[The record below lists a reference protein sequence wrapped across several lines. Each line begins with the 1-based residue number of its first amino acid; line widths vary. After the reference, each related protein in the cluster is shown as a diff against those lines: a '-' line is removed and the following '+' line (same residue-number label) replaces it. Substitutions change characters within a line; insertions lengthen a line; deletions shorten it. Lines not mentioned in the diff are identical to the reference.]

1 MRPRVTIGSRGSML
15 ALTQTEHVADLLRS
29 AALGLVVKIDVI
41 TTTGDRVLDKPL
53 AAIGGKGLFTEEL
66 EAALRDGSIDLAVH
80 SLKDLPTETPDALC
94 VGAVPKRA
102 TPNDALVCAKWA
114 RLEDLPDGA
123 RVGTSSLR
131 RKAQLLALK
140 PGLDVV
146 DIRGNIDTRIAK
158 VLDRQEM
165 DAAILA
171 CAGLER
177 IGRMDVVAEILS
189 PEVML
194 PAPGQGAL
202 GIQARADDEELLDL
216 LFQINDPCAAAETA
230 AERAMLAALGGGCQV
245 PIGALA
251 RTEGDALSLSGCVC
265 SLDGT
270 QVLRAEVS
278 GPASDAE
285 ALGNRAAEKLLASGA
300 NAIVA
305 ELI

>member
-1 MRPRVTIGSRGSML
+1 MRPAVTIGSRGSML
-15 ALTQTEHVADLLRS
+15 ALAQTEHVAVLLRS
-29 AALGLVVKIDVI
+29 AAVGLAVKIDVI

-66 EAALRDGSIDLAVH
+66 ETALRDGSIDLAVH

-114 RLEDLPDGA
+114 RLEELPDGA

-202 GIQARADDEELLDL
+202 GIQARVDDDELLDL
-216 LFQINDPCAAAETA
+216 LIQISDPCADAETA

-251 RTEGDALSLSGCVC
+251 RTGGDVLTLSGCVC

-285 ALGNRAAEKLLASGA
+285 TLGNQAAQELLAAGA
-300 NAIVA
+300 DAIVA

>member
-1 MRPRVTIGSRGSML
+1 MRSTLTIGSRGSRL
-15 ALTQTEHVADLLRS
+15 ALIQTEYVADLLRS
-29 AALGLVVKIDVI
+29 AAPGLEVTIEVI

-53 AAIGGKGLFTEEL
+53 SVIGGKGVFTEEL

-146 DIRGNIDTRIAK
+146 DIRGNVDTRIAK
-158 VLDRQEM
+158 VLDREEM
-165 DAAILA
+165 DAVILA

-177 IGRMDVVAEILS
+177 IGREDAIAEVLSAEI
-189 PEVML
+189 ML

-202 GIQARADDEELLDL
+202 GIQARVDDGELLGL
-216 LFQINDPCAAAETA
+216 LKEINDSAAAAETI

-251 RTEGDALSLSGCVC
+251 RIEGDALTLSGCVC
-265 SLDGT
+265 KVDGT
-270 QVLRAEVS
+270 QILRAKVS
-278 GPASDAE
+278 GAVSDAE
-285 ALGNRAAEKLLASGA
+285 ALGNQAAQELLASGA
-300 NAIVA
+300 DSIVA
-305 ELI
+305 EII

>member
-1 MRPRVTIGSRGSML
+1 MRSAVTIGSRGSTL
-15 ALTQTEHVADLLRS
+15 ALTQTEYVADLLRS
-29 AALGLVVKIDVI
+29 AALGLRVTIEVI

-53 AAIGGKGLFTEEL
+53 SVIGGKGVFTEEL

-102 TPNDALVCAKWA
+102 TPNDALVCAKWT

-131 RKAQLLALK
+131 RKAQLLALN

-146 DIRGNIDTRIAK
+146 DIRGNVDTRIAK
-158 VLDRQEM
+158 VLDREEM

-177 IGRMDVVAEILS
+177 IGREDAIAQVLSAEI
-189 PEVML
+189 ML

-202 GIQARADDEELLDL
+202 GIQARVDDGELLAL
-216 LFQINDPCAAAETA
+216 LKEINDPSAAAETI

-251 RTEGDALSLSGCVC
+251 RIEGDALTLSGCVC
-265 SLDGT
+265 KLDGT
-270 QVLRAEVS
+270 QILRAKVS
-278 GPASDAE
+278 GAVSDAE
-285 ALGNRAAEKLLASGA
+285 ALGNQAAQELLASGA
-300 NAIVA
+300 DSIVA
-305 ELI
+305 EII

>member
-1 MRPRVTIGSRGSML
+1 MRPAVTIGSRGSTL
-15 ALTQTEHVADLLRS
+15 ALTQTEYVADLLRS
-29 AALGLVVKIDVI
+29 AALGLRVTIEVI

-53 AAIGGKGLFTEEL
+53 SVIGGKGVFTEEL

-102 TPNDALVCAKWA
+102 TPNDALVCAKWD

-131 RKAQLLALK
+131 RKAQLLALN

-146 DIRGNIDTRIAK
+146 DIRGNVDTRIAK
-158 VLDRQEM
+158 VLDREEM

-177 IGRMDVVAEILS
+177 IGREDAIAEVLSAEI
-189 PEVML
+189 ML

-202 GIQARADDEELLDL
+202 GIQARVDDGELLAL
-216 LFQINDPCAAAETA
+216 LKEINDPSAAAETI

-251 RTEGDALSLSGCVC
+251 RIEGDALTLSGCVC
-265 SLDGT
+265 KLDGT
-270 QVLRAEVS
+270 QILRAKVS
-278 GPASDAE
+278 GAVSDAE
-285 ALGNRAAEKLLASGA
+285 ALGNQAAQELLASGA
-300 NAIVA
+300 DSIVA
-305 ELI
+305 EII